1 MSAATELQGALVATL
16 GTAPGIAGIA
26 PVFDGAPP
34 RAPYPYIVLGD
45 GLCFDWSTKTEQGR
59 EHRVALTVWDEAGRT
74 ARLQALVAAVEAA
87 VAGLSP
93 ALPGN
98 RIVSIWLVRSRIAR
112 GAAGPWAG
120 LIEHRI
126 RTLQL

>member
-1 MSAATELQGALVATL
+1 MSAASELQAAIIAAL
-16 GTAPGIAGIA
+16 GTAAGIAGVA

-34 RAPYPYIVLGD
+34 RAPYPYVVLGD

-74 ARLQALVAAVEAA
+74 ARLQALVAAVETAM
-87 VAGLSP
+87 AGLPP
-93 ALPGN
+93 ALPTN
-98 RIVSIWLVRSRIAR
+98 RIVSIWLARSRIAR
-112 GAAGPWAG
+112 GAGGPWAG